1 MSQDGN
7 QNGGNFGTNG
17 DESGKGDDLDVLKLE
32 MIALQVFFKTI
43 ITNFVVW
50 KMSVIIS
57 LNLHIYLLSD
67 ISL

>member
-32 MIALQVFFKTI
+32 MIALQVFTI